1 MNEIDH
7 EELPMPHDMMTETKP
22 EQLAFLRMR
31 IQREQ
36 RHFAGAEM
44 PPRLLLAWHAFLF
57 GNLVGQGISIA
68 DYNELEAMLP
78 PLPDAEPNPV
88 QEIAEGREFDD
99 DESA

>member
-1 MNEIDH
+1 MHEIDD
-7 EELPMPHDMMTETKP
+7 ELPTPHNMMTDTKP
-22 EQLAFLRMR
+22 GQLAFLRIR
-31 IQREQ
+31 IQREL
-36 RHFAGAEM
+36 RHFTGAEI
-44 PPRLLLAWHAFLF
+44 PPRLLVAWHAFLF
-57 GNLVGQGISIA
+57 GNLVGRGISIP